1 VSDSWT
7 WAIESKL
14 KEMATLELK
23 LVDLRKMT
31 SDRHQYAH
39 QPIRSVDEHR
49 DMITKCLNH
58 VYAAEYKYTLML
70 KNMVLKL
77 AELDQDMSK
86 RELKDFHK

>member
-31 SDRHQYAH
+31 GETVR
-39 QPIRSVDEHR
+39 
-49 DMITKCLNH
+49 
-58 VYAAEYKYTLML
+58 
-70 KNMVLKL
+70 KL
-77 AELDQDMSK
+77 SIK
-86 RELKDFHK
+86 